1 MIIPILCAI
10 FLAIIAILGGVFF
23 IPDDDEEP
31 PLPPS
36 DSKKYFDTSFLS
48 PPEYVD
54 LEKEIVF
61 QDESDED
68 DYQQQ
73 TYS

>member
-10 FLAIIAILGGVFF
+10 LLAI
-23 IPDDDEEP
+23 
-31 PLPPS
+31 
-36 DSKKYFDTSFLS
+36 FLI

-68 DYQQQ
+68 DYQQR
-73 TYS
+73 TNS

>member
-10 FLAIIAILGGVFF
+10 LLAIIAILGGVFF
-23 IPDDDEEP
+23 IPDDDEELS
-31 PLPPS
+31 LPPS

-54 LEKEIVF
+54 IEKELDF
-61 QDESDED
+61 QDGSDED
-68 DYQQQ
+68 DYQQR
-73 TYS
+73 TNS